1 MGRSSSSRGI
11 GKAAFTHLILG
22 FLEAS
27 GYEIMYHGK
36 KVEYPMDISVFIK
49 KLVLFTIAT
58 VAAAQRVTY
67 SHLFELEFVRSKRKS
82 EFPLLKFRPHLSLSR
97 YYKANPDAVQWEGDQ
112 DFDSLESR
120 TYEGYNKLTDMG
132 RQVQARDS
140 IVTID
145 PK

>member
-1 MGRSSSSRGI
+1 MGRPSSSRGI
-11 GKAAFTHLILG
+11 GKAAFIHLVSG

-36 KVEYPMDISVFIK
+36 KVEYPMDVSVFIK
-49 KLVLFTIAT
+49 KLVLFTIAA

-67 SHLFELEFVRSKRKS
+67 SHLFEMEFVRSKRKS

-97 YYKANPDAVQWEGDQ
+97 YFKANPDTVHWEGDQ
-112 DFDSLESR
+112 DFDSLEAR
-120 TYEGYNKLTDMG
+120 TYEGYNRLADMG
-132 RQVQARDS
+132 RQIQNRDS
-140 IVTID
+140 IVTTD